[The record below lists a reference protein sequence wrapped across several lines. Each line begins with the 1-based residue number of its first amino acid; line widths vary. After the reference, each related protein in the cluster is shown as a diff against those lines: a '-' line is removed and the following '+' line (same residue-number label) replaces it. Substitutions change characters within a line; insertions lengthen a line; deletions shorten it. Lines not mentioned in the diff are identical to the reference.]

1 MATIPHNPGDSPGMY
16 YKCGQFIS
24 MSRDTQDES
33 LSAKYMNF
41 IRDPRAVEFSSW
53 REECL
58 APEMRDFLKPGYS
71 REEAIM
77 VEYLEGIEGRTKK
90 LPRSTKGAGRLTEL
104 SKGIGKVALAKPRSF
119 QQNLSIGKQK
129 NSSKARVIN
138 QQFLC

>member
-41 IRDPRAVEFSSW
+41 FIRDPRAVGILKLE
-53 REECL
+53 RGV
-58 APEMRDFLKPGYS
+58 PGTKEMRDFLKPGYS

-90 LPRSTKGAGRLTEL
+90 LPPVPPKGAGEIDRAFERYWE
-104 SKGIGKVALAKPRSF
+104 GVAFGKTKIASAAKSF
-119 QQNLSIGKQK
+119 YREAERIRRKQG
-129 NSSKARVIN
+129 
-138 QQFLC
+138 